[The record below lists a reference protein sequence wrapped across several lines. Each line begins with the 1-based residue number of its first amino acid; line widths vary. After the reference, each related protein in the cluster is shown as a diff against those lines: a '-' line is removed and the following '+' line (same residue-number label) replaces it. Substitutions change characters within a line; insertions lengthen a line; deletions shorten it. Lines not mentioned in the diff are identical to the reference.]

1 MSEWAPK
8 RFWKDAAVVP
18 EDGLWLVELD
28 GRRVKTPA
36 KATLTLPTEPLAQA
50 VAEEWQAQGER
61 IDPGT
66 MPFTRTA
73 NSALDKVRHQ
83 RAAVVEMLAEYGDAD
98 LLCYR
103 ADRPEDLA
111 ERQRQEW
118 DPFLDWAAEVY
129 GARLEPRA
137 GIMHAPQDGAA
148 LTRLR
153 AQVDA
158 LGPFRLAAFHDLVAL
173 SGSLVLAFAAAER
186 RAEAEEIWQVSRL
199 DERFQEEQWGHDEE
213 AAEVAEIKRLSFLQ
227 AERFYRLAE
236 GETRPA

>member
-36 KATLTLPTEPLAQA
+36 KAALTLPTEPLAQA

-61 IDPGT
+61 IDPGS

-111 ERQRQEW
+111 ERQRAEW
-118 DPFLDWAAEVY
+118 DPFLNWAAEAY

-137 GIMHAPQDGAA
+137 GIMHAPQDGDA

-158 LGPFRLAAFHDLVAL
+158 LGPFRLAAFHDLVSL
-173 SGSLVLAFAAAER
+173 SGSLVLALAAAER

-199 DERFQEEQWGHDEE
+199 DERFQEEQWGRDEE
-213 AAEVAEIKRLSFLQ
+213 AAEVAELKRVSFLQ
-227 AERFYRLAE
+227 AERFFRLAE
-236 GETRPA
+236 GEAGAD